1 MVRLALLVLLCWLQA
16 AQAQTFPTR
25 PLRLVVPTGPGG
37 GYDFIARQLADRLP
51 AEVGQQVIV
60 ENRAGAAGQIG
71 TVAVA
76 TAAADGHTLLVGGLG
91 NMTWVPAL
99 YRSVQYDAIGDF
111 APVAIV
117 AAFPFVLVSRSEL
130 PHATLQDIVR
140 FARTNPGTLTIAN
153 PGPGTGQHI
162 SAAMLQHL
170 AGISLVHVSYKSAQQ
185 AYPDLLSGR
194 VDLFFDNV
202 ATIRPHIESG
212 RVKAFAVS
220 SVERSP
226 LLPQVPTA
234 REAGLVGYEVE
245 SWIGLFAPVKTPRA
259 AVEHLRA
266 AVGKAMGST
275 EMRGRLQAAGWRV
288 FTLSATQTDAFLKAE
303 ADRWLPLLREAGV
316 KVV

>member
-1 MVRLALLVLLCWLQA
+1 MQPAH
-16 AQAQTFPTR
+16 AQSFPSK

-51 AEVGQQVIV
+51 SEVGQPVVV

-71 TVAVA
+71 SVAVA
-76 TAAADGHTLLVGGLG
+76 GAPADGHTLLVGGLG

-99 YRSVQYDAIGDF
+99 YKNVQYDALADF

-140 FARTNPGTLTIAN
+140 FGRANPGRLTIAN

-170 AGISLVHVSYKSAQQ
+170 AGMALVHVSYKSAQQ

-220 SVERSP
+220 SVERSR
-226 LLPQVPTA
+226 LLPNVPTA
-234 REAGLVGYEVE
+234 REAGLPGYEVE
-245 SWIGLFAPVKTPRA
+245 SWIGLFAPAKTPRP
-259 AVEHLRA
+259 AVEQLRT
-266 AVGKAMGST
+266 AVGRAMGSA

-288 FTLSATQTDAFLKAE
+288 FALSAAQTDGFLKAE
-303 ADRWLPLLREAGV
+303 ADRWPPLLREAGV
-316 KVV
+316 KVE